1 MEPAGPWGGAEPEWP
16 LAVWPRVGLL
26 GSGAPAGPLGGV
38 EPNALIISNIQIS
51 IPLVLRG

>member
-38 EPNALIISNIQIS
+38 EPNSLIINSIQIS
-51 IPLVLRG
+51 IPSE